1 MRRLTTCCESA
12 RGDAILSGPTP
23 DDLRAKVFEDRE
35 TPGNWRVEKMDEDGG
50 YDVVKVFTGPDA
62 REQAIRYAERGLGIF
77 DWMWHLILVWTSK
90 SACEYDNGGTR
101 LLPPAVCLI

>member
-1 MRRLTTCCESA
+1 MN
-12 RGDAILSGPTP
+12 DGPTP

-62 REQAIRYAERGLGIF
+62 REQAI
-77 DWMWHLILVWTSK
+77 
-90 SACEYDNGGTR
+90 
-101 LLPPAVCLI
+101 